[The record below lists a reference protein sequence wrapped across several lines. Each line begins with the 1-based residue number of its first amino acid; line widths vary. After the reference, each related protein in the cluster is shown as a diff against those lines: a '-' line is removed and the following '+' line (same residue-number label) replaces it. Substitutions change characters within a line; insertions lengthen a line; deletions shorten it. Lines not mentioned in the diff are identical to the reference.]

1 MLPGG
6 FFISHPNP
14 FHMRKRLWLLL
25 SGLCLLVLCPHR
37 ASAQYYGVGVNV
49 AMLMTGK
56 VNASFEAAFA
66 LHWSV
71 DIPLMWNPVRSD
83 KVQMRLIAVQ
93 PGVRYWFF
101 EEYAGHFIG
110 THLAAA
116 KYDIGGSRFHR
127 KGWLTGLGVSYGYSW
142 LLSTR
147 WNLTVEAGL
156 GLYYM
161 KDTRRD
167 HHVPDDRDEYICH
180 ARRLVLGPSKLGVG
194 FTYLF

>member
-1 MLPGG
+1 MK
-6 FFISHPNP
+6 
-14 FHMRKRLWLLL
+14 KRLWLLL
-25 SGLCLLVLCPHR
+25 SGLCLLALCPQR
-37 ASAQYYGVGVNV
+37 ASAQYYGVGVNIP
-49 AMLMTGK
+49 MLLTGT

-66 LHWSV
+66 PHWSV
-71 DIPLMWNPVRSD
+71 DVPLMWNPVKAD
-83 KVQMRLIAVQ
+83 KVQMRLWAIQ

-101 EEYAGHFIG
+101 EEYAGHFLG

-116 KYDIGGSRFHR
+116 KYDIGGRRFHR
-127 KGWLTGLGVSYGYSW
+127 KGWLTGLGFSYGYSW

-147 WNLTVEAGL
+147 WNLSVEAGL

-167 HHVPDDRDEYICH
+167 HYVPDDRDEYIYRS
-180 ARRLVLGPSKLGVG
+180 RRLVLGPSKCTVG